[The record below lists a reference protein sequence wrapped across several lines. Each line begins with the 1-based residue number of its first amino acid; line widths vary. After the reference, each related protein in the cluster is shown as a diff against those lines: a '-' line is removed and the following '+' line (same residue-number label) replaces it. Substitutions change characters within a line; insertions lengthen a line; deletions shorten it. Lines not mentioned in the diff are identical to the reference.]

1 MRSKPAWKYRDRG
14 LTPHWGSYDAIV
26 IGGGIT
32 GAAAA
37 RTMAEQR
44 LRVALLEPTGTL
56 GREVTRAYNGF
67 VKLSDYV
74 KESASIAAFYS
85 LLDERKGVFGD
96 QIAATVAGIA
106 FDELLAPYPV
116 DVLFHVW
123 PSRLLTKASKA
134 AGLQVSCRSGGALL
148 DAPTVIDASAHGKIG
163 KQWFTATP
171 VERGTTSIQLL
182 YNGVIGE
189 CPDEIAASL
198 PQAGEL
204 RVRCRPTY
212 WPQEWRVTLTTN
224 GYRIRADWQLLLDEI
239 IAVLRERIPALQ
251 SGVLA
256 HMSDDVWGEPRLR
269 ISTASADEQIAGYWI
284 QTKGHAR
291 STPSIPITRGDLCN
305 PSVMDGLYVAGP
317 WLERYPFDA
326 DDEQSAIVNAFLLG
340 DTVGRAAMHVM

>member
-1 MRSKPAWKYRDRG
+1 MRSKQ
-14 LTPHWGSYDAIV
+14 TPHWGAYDAIV

-37 RTMAEQR
+37 RTMAEHGV
-44 LRVALLEPTGTL
+44 RVALLEPTGTL

-74 KESASIAAFYS
+74 SESASLAAFYS
-85 LLDERKGVFGD
+85 LLNERKGVFGD
-96 QIAATVAGIA
+96 QMAATVAGLA

-123 PSRLLTKASKA
+123 PSRLLTNAGKA
-134 AGLQVSCRSGGALL
+134 AGLQVSCRAGSALL

-171 VERGTTSIQLL
+171 VESGTTSIQLL

-189 CPDEIAASL
+189 CPDEIAVSL
-198 PQAGEL
+198 PQADGL
-204 RVRCRPTY
+204 RVKCRPTY
-212 WPQEWRVTLTTN
+212 WPQEWRVTLTAN
-224 GYRIRADWQLLLDEI
+224 GRLIRADWQLLLDDI
-239 IAVLRERIPALQ
+239 VAVLRERIPVLQ

-256 HMSDDVWGEPRLR
+256 HMSDDVWGEPGLR
-269 ISTASADEQIAGYWI
+269 ISTASADEQIAGYLI
-284 QTKGHAR
+284 QTKGRAK
-291 STPSIPITRGDLCN
+291 STLSVPVCRGELCN

-317 WLERYPFDA
+317 WLERYPFDI

-340 DTVGRAAMHVM
+340 DAVGRVAMQAM

>member
-1 MRSKPAWKYRDRG
+1 MRSKPAWQYRDREQ
-14 LTPHWGSYDAIV
+14 TPHWGSYDAIV
-26 IGGGIT
+26 IGGGIA

-44 LRVALLEPTGTL
+44 WRVALLEPTGTL
-56 GREVTRAYNGF
+56 GREVTRACNGF

-74 KESASIAAFYS
+74 NESASIAAFYS
-85 LLDERKGVFGD
+85 LLNERKGVIGD
-96 QIAATVAGIA
+96 QMAATVAGIA

-123 PSRLLTKASKA
+123 PSRLLTNAGKA
-134 AGLQVSCRSGGALL
+134 AGLRVSCRSGSALL
-148 DAPTVIDASAHGKIG
+148 DAPVVIDASAHGKIG
-163 KQWFTATP
+163 KQWFTATA
-171 VERGTTSIQLL
+171 VERGTTSIRLL

-189 CPDEIAASL
+189 CPDEIAVSL
-198 PQAGEL
+198 PQAGDL

-212 WPQEWRVTLTTN
+212 WPQEWRVTLTTD
-224 GYRIRADWQLLLDEI
+224 GHMIRADWQLLLDELV
-239 IAVLRERIPALQ
+239 AALRERIPALQ

-256 HMSDDVWGEPRLR
+256 HMSDDVWGEPGLR
-269 ISTASADEQIAGYWI
+269 ISTASADEQITGYLLPT
-284 QTKGHAR
+284 QGHAI
-291 STPSIPITRGDLCN
+291 STPSVPITRGMLCN

-340 DTVGRAAMHVM
+340 DAVGRAAMHST